1 MAISATSRSGLSG
14 PVSAEQY
21 VFRLLMHRAASKLE
35 GDDVDRV
42 KRAARFALADAG
54 QWTDDIRIGV
64 QTKRPFKASKH
75 CIRMLHGVPSPRMWA
90 PQTTSFPEMAAK
102 DAIYFFA
109 NSEADRRDMLGDAI
123 PNLGSAED
131 LTAWLKSFSSTR
143 FEKQLVEGLVAL
155 RDTPANLRWAVI
167 SEPMVLRQ
175 IALIGAEIDRL
186 AWFTGQRSM
195 TMANAAPVW
204 RP

>member
-21 VFRLLMHRAASKLE
+21 VFRLLMDRAASKLE
-35 GDDVDRV
+35 GNDVDRV

-64 QTKRPFKASKH
+64 HTKRPFKASKH

-90 PQTTSFPEMAAK
+90 PRTTSFPEMTAK

-195 TMANAAPVW
+195 TLANAAPVW